1 MIKKINWFDVILA
14 LTIALMSS
22 LLVFANKRN
31 DARYVEKVDVK
42 FLSSNNHFITQE
54 MVEKLIV
61 KNFPEG
67 TGIPKGELDLKSIE
81 GQLND
86 HPMIAHSEV
95 YVGVD
100 GKLHAE
106 VTQKTAVAR
115 VMNAGESYY
124 IDANGNQMPLSEH
137 FSAHVP
143 IVSGQLKTENKE
155 SFAKLL
161 NKIFEDEFLKT
172 AITGIRIN
180 SDQSLILSVRDF
192 DYQIEF
198 GHLKELDRK
207 LDNYKAF
214 VHYSKND
221 TMITH
226 YKNIN
231 LRFTEQVVCTK

>member
-1 MIKKINWFDVILA
+1 
-14 LTIALMSS
+14 
-22 LLVFANKRN
+22 
-31 DARYVEKVDVK
+31 
-42 FLSSNNHFITQE
+42 
-54 MVEKLIV
+54 
-61 KNFPEG
+61 
-67 TGIPKGELDLKSIE
+67 
-81 GQLND
+81 
-86 HPMIAHSEV
+86 
-95 YVGVD
+95 
-100 GKLHAE
+100 E

-155 SFAKLL
+155 NFAELL

-198 GHLKELDRK
+198 GQDRK
-207 LDNYKAF
+207 STRLNSSHVKISYAVFCLK
-214 VHYSKND
+214 K
-221 TMITH
+221 
-226 YKNIN
+226 KNI
-231 LRFTEQVVCTK
+231 